1 MTKTKL
7 TFAFLVIAA
16 GLAGASQAQAG
27 AGSYQLGS
35 SAFESRCE
43 ANGGDLFDL
52 DGGLGCDLG
61 GLEIG
66 CAFAGAQTY
75 CEWDGAQN
83 ARGVSRV
90 LGVAMAES
98 LSEQSSGKKK
108 KLNWWN
114 PDIIDK
120 IKLP

>member
-27 AGSYQLGS
+27 AGAYQLGS

-43 ANGGDLFDL
+43 ANGGDFYPA
-52 DGGLGCDLG
+52 GSCDLG
-61 GLEIG
+61 NLQIE
-66 CAFAGAQTY
+66 CDFVGAATW

-90 LGVAMAES
+90 LGLAEAES
-98 LSEQSSGKKK
+98 LSEQSAGKGKSK
-108 KLNWWN
+108 GKGGF
-114 PDIIDK
+114 
-120 IKLP
+120 KLPDLDLQWKP

>member
-1 MTKTKL
+1 MTKL
-7 TFAFLVIAA
+7 TFAVIALVA
-16 GLAGASQAQAG
+16 GLAGVSQAQAG
-27 AGSYQLGS
+27 AGSYMLGS
-35 SAFESRCE
+35 STFEDRCE
-43 ANGGDLFDL
+43 ANGGDVFDI

-83 ARGVSRV
+83 ARGVGRV
-90 LGVAMAES
+90 LGVAQAQS
-98 LSEQSSGKKK
+98 LSEQVQGKKK
-108 KLNWWN
+108 FWWN
-114 PDIIDK
+114 PDLIDK